1 MNGSIQQ
8 RYEGAVSEFQRFLDD
23 LESRERKNAHKGI
36 FARLLARFTARR
48 EKQTEKLREK
58 QRRRAYEVRQDQ

>member
-23 LESRERKNAHKGI
+23 LESRERKNAHKG
-36 FARLLARFTARR
+36 FLARLMARFTARR
-48 EKQTEKLREK
+48 ERQTEELREK
-58 QRRRAYEVRQDQ
+58 QRRRAYEVRKDQ